1 MDNQELLQA
10 IETMLDK
17 RLDVKLKPI
26 NERLSN
32 IETDIVGM
40 KDDIAGMKD
49 DIAGMKDD
57 IEILK
62 EDSAITRSGVNTLL
76 EWAEQAQIEVKIP
89 LYKKAE

>member
-49 DIAGMKDD
+49 DI
-57 IEILK
+57 EILK